1 MAKKAT
7 AKKAT
12 AKKATTSRKAKV
24 DGRAKNA
31 RPEGSFK
38 YDNATEKAL
47 VALLKE
53 HGLTGTFNHLTT
65 KSVTG
70 VRRCGALKGQ
80 KERVMLSLPAL
91 QQLAARKGVKFARG
105 PRKAA

>member
-1 MAKKAT
+1 MAKK
-7 AKKAT
+7 KA
-12 AKKATTSRKAKV
+12 
-24 DGRAKNA
+24 DGRANNA

-38 YDNATEKAL
+38 YDNATEAAL
-47 VALLKE
+47 VKLLRQ
-53 HGLTGTFNHLTT
+53 HGLTGTFNHLVKTT
-65 KSVTG
+65 VTG

-80 KERVMLSLPAL
+80 KERVTLSLPAL